1 MSEKNEKR
9 LKTVKTIYG
18 EEAYHKGSKVTY
30 GTTVYVAWWILGYNT
45 IEELEAK
52 YTEAKY
58 TDEQI
63 LEMHDERLRSQ
74 GIKIS

>member
-9 LKTVKTIYG
+9 LKAVKTIYG
-18 EEAYHKGSKVTY
+18 KEAFEKGLKIKY
-30 GTTVYVAWWILGYNT
+30 GNNTFVAWWILGYNT
-45 IEELEAK
+45 IEELE
-52 YTEAKY
+52 EKY

-63 LEMHDERLRSQ
+63 LEMHDERFKSA

>member
-1 MSEKNEKR
+1 MSENNKKR
-9 LKTVKTIYG
+9 LKAIKTIYG
-18 EEAYHKGSKVTY
+18 EEAYHECSRVTY
-30 GTTVYVAWWILGYNT
+30 GTTVYIGWWILGYNT
-45 IEELEAK
+45 IEELEK
-52 YTEAKY
+52 KY

>member
-9 LKTVKTIYG
+9 LKAVKTIYG
-18 EEAYHKGSKVTY
+18 KEAFEKGLKIKY
-30 GTTVYVAWWILGYNT
+30 GNNTFVAWWILGYNT

-52 YTEAKY
+52 YT
-58 TDEQI
+58 DEQI
-63 LEMHDERLRSQ
+63 LEMHDERFKSA